1 MTMVTFRCDD
11 ALDDVL
17 TRLARPG
24 ESRSDTIRRAIRDAD
39 TLARRDRMRREAED
53 VVEDDADVAEARAVQ
68 ADLEALRA
76 W

>member
-1 MTMVTFRCDD
+1 MTMVTFRSDD

>member
-1 MTMVTFRCDD
+1 MTMVTFRSDD

-53 VVEDDADVAEARAVQ
+53 LVEDDAEVAEARAVQ

>member
-1 MTMVTFRCDD
+1 MTMVTFRSDD

-53 VVEDDADVAEARAVQ
+53 LVEDDADVAEARAVQ

>member
-1 MTMVTFRCDD
+1 
-11 ALDDVL
+11 
-17 TRLARPG
+17 
-24 ESRSDTIRRAIRDAD
+24 
-39 TLARRDRMRREAED
+39 MRREAED

>member
-1 MTMVTFRCDD
+1 MVTFRSDD

-53 VVEDDADVAEARAVQ
+53 LVEDDADVAEARAVQ

>member
-1 MTMVTFRCDD
+1 MVTFRSDD